1 MGGGIVTPPNQ
12 KFAPAEDTSSH
23 GSYVA
28 DVKDILLSDL
38 EQTVEYFVEHPSDE
52 A

>member
-1 MGGGIVTPPNQ
+1 MGGGIATPPN
-12 KFAPAEDTSSH
+12 KFALPEDSSSH

-28 DVKDILLSDL
+28 DVKYTLLSDL
-38 EQTVEYFVEHPSDE
+38 EQTVEYFVDHPSDE